1 MNTIGA
7 NTNRSFRR
15 VAVIA
20 IVGTLALSFAALAT
34 LGAETGSTGDG
45 IFASMGDYIAK
56 VAEALGSG

>member
-7 NTNRSFRR
+7 NTNRSIRR
-15 VAVIA
+15 LAVIA
-20 IVGTLALSFAALAT
+20 VVGALALSFAALAA

-45 IFASMGDYIAK
+45 IFASVGDYIGT